1 MKDEEDYAEPSPI
14 QIRVYENKL
23 EIINGGVLIRLRLGD
38 AVLNALSRLAR
49 MTDSPHRS
57 SVMMLRVFGQRS
69 SLNIRKG
76 LLPKATKKLPK
87 RRNNS
92 KLYCHS

>member
-38 AVLNALSRLAR
+38 AVLNALSRIVR
-49 MTDSPHRS
+49 MTVSLHWN
-57 SVMMLRVFGQRS
+57 SVWFFSLYICQRI
-69 SLNIRKG
+69 NW
-76 LLPKATKKLPK
+76 T
-87 RRNNS
+87 NEN
-92 KLYCHS
+92 